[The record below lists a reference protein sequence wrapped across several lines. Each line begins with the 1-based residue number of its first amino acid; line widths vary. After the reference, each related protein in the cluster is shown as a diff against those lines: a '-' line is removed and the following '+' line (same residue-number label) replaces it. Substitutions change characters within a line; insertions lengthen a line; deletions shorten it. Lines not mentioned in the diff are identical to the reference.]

1 MTRKKAFRA
10 LKYALTGMWWAVLLL
25 GAGLVIS
32 FLSAHF
38 RGEVPRIGDYSVMN
52 IISESMEPSIEKGTY
67 VLIKRVPA
75 EEVKEG
81 DVICFYSS
89 DPSIYGRPNT
99 HRVVEE
105 PYTEDGK
112 LCFTTQ
118 GDNNL
123 IPDKVPAYAED
134 LIGVWVKNLD
144 GLTVFLS
151 FVTQNFMWIFILLVV
166 LGAGTMIASLFFG
179 NKGSGEQSEE
189 KQTAEGQE
197 K

>member
-1 MTRKKAFRA
+1 MTKKKAFRA
-10 LKYALTGMWWAVLLL
+10 LKYALTGLWWVALLL
-25 GAGLVIS
+25 GAVLVIS

-38 RGEVPRIGDYSVMN
+38 RGEVPRIGNYSVMN

-75 EEVKEG
+75 EEVEKG

-105 PYTEDGK
+105 PYVEDGK

-123 IPDKVPAYAED
+123 IVDKVPAYGED
-134 LIGVWVKNLD
+134 LIGVWVMNLD
-144 GLTVFLS
+144 VLTVFLS
-151 FVTQNFMWIFILLVV
+151 FITQNFMLIFVLLVV
-166 LGAGTMIASLFFG
+166 LGAGAMIASLFYG
-179 NKGSGEQSEE
+179 AKRSNEQDAE
-189 KQTAEGQE
+189 KQE